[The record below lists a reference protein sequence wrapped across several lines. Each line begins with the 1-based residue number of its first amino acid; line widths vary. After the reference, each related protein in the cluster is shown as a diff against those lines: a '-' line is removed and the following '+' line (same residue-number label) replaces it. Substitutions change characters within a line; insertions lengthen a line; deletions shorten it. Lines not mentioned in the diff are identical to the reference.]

1 MTNRLTQG
9 FNEKNVENLKKK
21 LLGNNFYF
29 FILHFVGLIKVY
41 MLIQLDSKNCLIKI
55 SLFPLF
61 SGRQIAS
68 LLLQN

>member
-1 MTNRLTQG
+1 MSKQLTQG
-9 FNEKNVENLKKK
+9 FNEKNVENLKK

-29 FILHFVGLIKVY
+29 FILHFVGLIEVY
-41 MLIQLDSKNCLIKI
+41 MLIQIDSKNCLIKI

>member
-1 MTNRLTQG
+1 MTKLLTQG
-9 FNEKNVENLKKK
+9 FSEKNVEKLKKK
-21 LLGNNFYF
+21 LLGNNFY

-41 MLIQLDSKNCLIKI
+41 MLIQIDSKNCLIKI

-61 SGRQIAS
+61 SGRQITS